1 VVGDKP
7 KIKLYENLMPMPK
20 KFQQVPVE
28 KEVRDAMENW
38 ATSDQRENEQM
49 RNIMKDWCKSK
60 SRLVK

>member
-1 VVGDKP
+1 
-7 KIKLYENLMPMPK
+7 MPK